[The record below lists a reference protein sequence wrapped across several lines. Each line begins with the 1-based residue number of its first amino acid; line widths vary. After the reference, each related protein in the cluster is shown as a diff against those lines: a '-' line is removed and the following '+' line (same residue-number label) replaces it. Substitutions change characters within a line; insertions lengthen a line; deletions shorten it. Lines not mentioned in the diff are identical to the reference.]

1 MFVGEMASLSA
12 HVVFTSPHSVLVKV
26 IVTAENLVKGKT
38 TRVTNTGELWYVPL
52 VAGENKDWKKPVV
65 VEAPQLVVP
74 TDGGA
79 LQEFNS
85 AKQSYEAR
93 KKQENGWEARQ

>member
-1 MFVGEMASLSA
+1 M
-12 HVVFTSPHSVLVKV
+12 
-26 IVTAENLVKGKT
+26 
-38 TRVTNTGELWYVPL
+38 PL

-79 LQEFNS
+79 LQEYNS

-93 KKQENGWEARQ
+93 KKQENDGKQDNEDSISATECQTLAEFKSSYKQGDRTPAESEQTLCQVMIT